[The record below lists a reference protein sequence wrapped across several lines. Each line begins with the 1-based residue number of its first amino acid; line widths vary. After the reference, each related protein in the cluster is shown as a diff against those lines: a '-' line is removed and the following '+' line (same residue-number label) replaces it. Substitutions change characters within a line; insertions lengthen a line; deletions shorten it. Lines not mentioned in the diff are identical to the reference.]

1 MLDAL
6 TYRKM
11 MNDIKRN
18 QGRDT
23 SQEDT
28 IGILLTKPD
37 LETGRSIQDRLAYYH
52 FRTGCSVHFYLPGY
66 GASWKQAYA
75 DRRAVTTIDGTQWSF
90 SSEMFMCFVREME
103 RRSEWRYSGSSELI
117 FITYKNKE
125 LLYDKMMIF
134 YPDRMLRDGVI
145 CSMQQ
150 FFDVLFNLCRSEERF
165 RIVKGKPE
173 IEHLKI
179 LKVELLAEKIPAQL
193 GDIYLQGKHYDVRGA
208 GLKGAGEDAQMTDAR
223 IIRETG

>member
-11 MNDIKRN
+11 INDIKRN
-18 QGRDT
+18 LGRDT
-23 SQEDT
+23 PQGVT

-37 LETGRSIQDRLAYYH
+37 FETGRSIQDHLAYYH
-52 FRTGCSVHFYLPGY
+52 FRTGCTVHFYLPGY
-66 GASWKQAYA
+66 GASWKQTYA
-75 DRRAVTTIDGTQWSF
+75 DGRTVTTIDGAQWGF
-90 SSEMFMCFVREME
+90 SSEMFMRFVREME
-103 RRSEWRYSGSSELI
+103 RRSKWRYSGNSELI
-117 FITYKNKE
+117 LVTYKNQK

-134 YPDRMLRDGVI
+134 YPDLMLRDGVI

-173 IEHLKI
+173 IERLKV
-179 LKVELLAEKIPAQL
+179 LKVELLAQKIPAQL
-193 GDIYLQGKHYDVRGA
+193 GDIYLQGKHYYVSNA
-208 GLKGAGEDAQMTDAR
+208 GLKGAGEDAQATQ
-223 IIRETG
+223 ETG